1 MLKRI
6 LVPLDGSTRAESAL
20 PVAVSIARAYGGTLT
35 LLQVVE
41 TMADHG
47 SYLQPI
53 IEEEKAEARVYLE
66 SLARSPELADIQ
78 IEIQV
83 PVGAVAPAI
92 ITAAHSSRTD
102 LVIMC
107 SYGYTAFRRWTLGS
121 VAEKIARH
129 APVPLLVLR
138 EGDIFSRLSP
148 EKPVRALVPLDGS
161 PFSEAVCEPV
171 AYLVAAFAS
180 ATSQPAEL
188 HLLRV
193 INLPLTSGRM
203 RSQAN
208 IDAQTMEQAKQ
219 AALAYLN
226 GLTERLGQLALAG
239 LTVELTSSVG
249 SDPDVAEAIV
259 QQAEGVGKGTYDL
272 IAMATHGRS
281 GIGHFTLGSVT
292 ERVLHTTRLPLLV
305 VRPAKPQHEP
315 NPSEAG
321 AGQEAVVTI
330 DTEITEL
337 LY

>member
-1 MLKRI
+1 MFKRI

-20 PVAVSIARAYGGTLT
+20 PVAVRVARAYGGTLT

-41 TMADHG
+41 MIADHG
-47 SYLQPI
+47 AYLQPI
-53 IEEEKAEARVYLE
+53 IEEEKAEATAYLE
-66 SLARSPELADIQ
+66 SLARSPELAGIQ
-78 IEIQV
+78 AEIQV

-92 ITAAHSSRTD
+92 ITAAQPSHTD
-102 LVIMC
+102 LIIMC
-107 SYGYTAFRRWTLGS
+107 SHGYTGFRRWTLGS

-129 APVPLLVLR
+129 APVPLLILR
-138 EGDIFSRLSP
+138 EGDTFSSISP

-161 PFSEAVCEPV
+161 PFSEAVFEPA

-180 ATSQPAEL
+180 ATSRPGEM

-193 INLPLTSGRM
+193 IDLPLTSGRM
-203 RSQAN
+203 RSQAH
-208 IDAQTMEQAKQ
+208 IDTQTVEQAKQ
-219 AALAYLN
+219 EAQAYLSR
-226 GLTERLGQLALAG
+226 LTERLGQMALTGLAMEA
-239 LTVELTSSVG
+239 TSAVE

-259 QQAEGVGKGTYDL
+259 QQAEGAGKGTYDL

-292 ERVLHTTRLPLLV
+292 ERVLHSTRLPLLV
-305 VRPAKPQHEP
+305 VRPSKPQPEP
-315 NPSEAG
+315 NSSET
-321 AGQEAVVTI
+321 EAEQQVVVTI